1 MNPKTILA
9 ETTAATGHK
18 LEPEPRSSGPIVDAD
33 VHEMLGSAH
42 ELVAYLPREWARY
55 IASGWSYPFFF
66 SYGYPTDAGFA
77 RTDAIPEHG
86 PAGSDLELM
95 RKQLLD
101 AFEIETAILTSL
113 FFPGDMRVQREFG
126 NAIAR
131 AYNDWV
137 FEKWLSAEP
146 RLRGSICVNASD
158 PQAAAAEI
166 ERVAARP
173 GYVQV
178 ILGPCDRGYGDKEFD
193 PIFDAAVRNGLA
205 VGIHPSARAQTA
217 IGYPE
222 YLAEWRVLGPPQQC
236 QCQLVSLVF
245 HGVLER
251 YPDLRVVFIEGGW
264 TWVPHLLHRMDENYR
279 SLRSEIPW
287 LTKLPSEY
295 VLGQIRFTSQ
305 PIEALAPNQ
314 FEQVVEQIGGAQM
327 LLFSSDYP
335 HWDFDSPVRGLPAG
349 LPREGARRIM
359 YENAKAW
366 YRL

>member
-1 MNPKTILA
+1 MTPDITHA
-9 ETTAATGHK
+9 GAQTVESERRTT
-18 LEPEPRSSGPIVDAD
+18 GPIVDTD
-33 VHEMLGSAH
+33 VHEMLGSAR
-42 ELVAYLPREWARY
+42 ELLTYLPREWARY
-55 IASGWSYPFFF
+55 IDSGWSYPFFF

-77 RTDAIPEHG
+77 RTDAIPKSG

-95 RKQLLD
+95 RDQLLD
-101 AFEIETAILTSL
+101 AFDIETAILTSL

-137 FEKWLSAEP
+137 FEKWLSVEP
-146 RLRGSICVNASD
+146 RLRGSICVNVSD
-158 PQAAAAEI
+158 PRAAAAEI
-166 ERVAARP
+166 DRVAARP

-178 ILGPCDRGYGDKEFD
+178 ILGPSDRGYGDQEFN

-264 TWVPHLLHRMDENYR
+264 TWVPHLLRRMDENYR
-279 SLRSEIPW
+279 SLRPEVPW
-287 LTKLPSEY
+287 LRRLPSEY
-295 VLGQIRFTSQ
+295 VGSQIRFTSQ
-305 PIEALAPNQ
+305 PSEALAVGE
-314 FEQVVEQIGGAQM
+314 FEHVLEQVGGAQM
-327 LLFSSDYP
+327 LFFSSDYP

-349 LPREGARRIM
+349 LPREVVRQIM